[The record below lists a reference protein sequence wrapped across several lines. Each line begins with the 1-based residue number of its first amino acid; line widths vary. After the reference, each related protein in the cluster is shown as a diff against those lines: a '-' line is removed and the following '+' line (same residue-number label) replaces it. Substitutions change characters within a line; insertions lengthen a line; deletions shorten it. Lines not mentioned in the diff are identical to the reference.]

1 MVIVQGI
8 DARLANL
15 VSGTRASKLARNSLL
30 VMRERFAPSR
40 PPLKV
45 VLGEGRN
52 LSATE
57 LSTVASALQEAT
69 ARMAMLILRPRTD
82 RVRVYPEIR
91 ERAKLISR
99 SQVANVLYFDFPPT
113 EPGGNEDQALLT
125 NIHVTHLTEQAV
137 RNLIK
142 VLPIDSQDH
151 KTLDALPGRR
161 LGVRAAVS
169 GLAAAVQLAGPVTL
183 SLFSAGVEERSTLTT
198 EQAERV
204 PELLDKVKAE
214 RSEIPV
220 DGILDGMRTR
230 RLLFYIN
237 EDVEDGGREFE
248 GSVTPDQLPALQG
261 AMGQRVHARLRKVV
275 FVKANGQRSHATYSL
290 ISLQLNPTI

>member
-1 MVIVQGI
+1 MVIVQDI

-15 VSGTRASKLARNSLL
+15 APGTRSSKLARNSLL

-57 LSTVASALQEAT
+57 LSTVTAALQEAT
-69 ARMAMLILRPRTD
+69 ARMAMLILQPRTD

-91 ERAKLISR
+91 ERAKLISH
-99 SQVANVLYFDFPPT
+99 SQIANTLYFDFPTAIGDASDLFP
-113 EPGGNEDQALLT
+113 PGQVA
-125 NIHVTHLTEQAV
+125 HLAEQAV
-137 RNLIK
+137 RNLIE
-142 VLPIDSQDH
+142 VLPQDPQDRS
-151 KTLDALPGRR
+151 TLDALPARR

-169 GLAAAVQLAGPVTL
+169 GLAAAVQLTGPVTM
-183 SLFSAGVEERSTLTT
+183 SLHSTDGEERSTLTI
-198 EQAERV
+198 EQAGRV

-214 RSEIPV
+214 RSEVPV

-237 EDVEDGGREFE
+237 EDLEDGGREFE
-248 GSVTPDQLPALQG
+248 GSVAPDQLPALQE
-261 AMGQRVHARLRKVV
+261 AMGQRIHARLRKVV
-275 FVKANGQRSHATYSL
+275 FVKANGQRSRATYSL
-290 ISLQLNPTI
+290 ISIQLNPTF